1 MNGIATTISWY
12 AGDNTNDLEKGSW
25 LYFGKNYEMFDI
37 AVTKVDAILTY
48 GKPDEDYSNYIFYLE
63 YLDDN
68 TCRISHT
75 FGDLIFYLCATDD
88 KVVRFMKNPTDD
100 AEKFVYTI
108 DGGVIRFHKKVLHK
122 KYNEVGDVVKTYH
135 GFYTLGVERS
145 VDNPTGNLKLYD
157 DVVDDSNVFAY
168 IHDTSLDFDFY
179 VDASWVSYDRSK
191 YISSINRDR
200 SAFGLSTQS
209 LIHHQ
214 YNKEDGFNFIPL
226 KNNFSYRGNTIRGAN
241 LVMSDFNYPDVDF
254 RTYDA
259 LHTGFNQEK
268 GTDTI
273 TLSYTFN
280 DQEYEV
286 NDGDDLH
293 FTIPEKSI
301 EKTNGLEPLWPYKY
315 ININDTKFVKNGAFG
330 SNAPAF
336 ADKIKKKQGAKS
348 LVYDIAGKRSTPNNG
363 VYLCSWLYRKNFES
377 QPIWL
382 DRYYYPDLIDRQKA
396 LSGISHFEHS
406 FENILDK
413 NYTKDD
419 FLREKI
425 YKNTYIDK
433 VSDLIIEPAN
443 SYIYHRL
450 SSDMVKE
457 VLEKIEPNLIS
468 VAKNQ
473 VDKEVDLW
481 DDFGFDNESYR
492 KINYKAWQNTNQIN
506 FNTDIYLN
514 KNKRMGLQ
522 LFGSDYT
529 SGFNIQNRKDVVP
542 YHYYATDE
550 TIYLLNNNF
559 EIVHQFSLYEKYQ
572 DRVQKIILGDVF
584 DDVIVITGIWM
595 YILSY
600 DLRLKTR
607 IDLTAQEDEKFA
619 IKNLNKLSGL
629 RNGKTIRLINYPYGS
644 TKITATNKGEKFKKG
659 TEGVIEIKRPSK
671 SWTKTIPRMRLITRK
686 KVYYKTDSGVKLYS
700 SNLAK
705 LLSESNG
712 LFYKNNIYVPMDS
725 KIVKIIFCPDCQK
738 DFDVFNDTDR
748 EEYPASSR
756 FLTSDEYHL
765 NYLNAETSGKNS
777 ENINLESG
785 FIMVENKIKN
795 IFIDEDGKLFAT
807 NFDKLAISPDGD
819 TIYGLYG

>member
-145 VDNPTGNLKLYD
+145 ADNPTGNLKLYD

-179 VDASWVSYDRSK
+179 VDSSWVSYDRSK

-377 QPIWL
+377 
-382 DRYYYPDLIDRQKA
+382 
-396 LSGISHFEHS
+396 
-406 FENILDK
+406 
-413 NYTKDD
+413 
-419 FLREKI
+419 
-425 YKNTYIDK
+425 
-433 VSDLIIEPAN
+433 
-443 SYIYHRL
+443 
-450 SSDMVKE
+450 
-457 VLEKIEPNLIS
+457 
-468 VAKNQ
+468 
-473 VDKEVDLW
+473 
-481 DDFGFDNESYR
+481 
-492 KINYKAWQNTNQIN
+492 
-506 FNTDIYLN
+506 
-514 KNKRMGLQ
+514 
-522 LFGSDYT
+522 
-529 SGFNIQNRKDVVP
+529 
-542 YHYYATDE
+542 
-550 TIYLLNNNF
+550 
-559 EIVHQFSLYEKYQ
+559 
-572 DRVQKIILGDVF
+572 
-584 DDVIVITGIWM
+584 
-595 YILSY
+595 
-600 DLRLKTR
+600 
-607 IDLTAQEDEKFA
+607 
-619 IKNLNKLSGL
+619 
-629 RNGKTIRLINYPYGS
+629 
-644 TKITATNKGEKFKKG
+644 
-659 TEGVIEIKRPSK
+659 
-671 SWTKTIPRMRLITRK
+671 
-686 KVYYKTDSGVKLYS
+686 
-700 SNLAK
+700 
-705 LLSESNG
+705 
-712 LFYKNNIYVPMDS
+712 
-725 KIVKIIFCPDCQK
+725 
-738 DFDVFNDTDR
+738 
-748 EEYPASSR
+748 
-756 FLTSDEYHL
+756 
-765 NYLNAETSGKNS
+765 
-777 ENINLESG
+777 
-785 FIMVENKIKN
+785 
-795 IFIDEDGKLFAT
+795 
-807 NFDKLAISPDGD
+807 
-819 TIYGLYG
+819 